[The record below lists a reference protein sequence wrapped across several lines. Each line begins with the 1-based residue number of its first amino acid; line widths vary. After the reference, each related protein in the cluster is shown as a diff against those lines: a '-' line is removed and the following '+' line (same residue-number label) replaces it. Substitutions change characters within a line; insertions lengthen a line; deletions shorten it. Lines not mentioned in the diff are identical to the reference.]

1 MRRPVQGKY
10 GRCAVKLLHLSLRGS
25 VGVERGL
32 GLDQVEID
40 FSRYDAGVIAF
51 TGPNGSSKTTLVEN
65 LTPFR
70 TLVSRPGS
78 LQNHCYLR
86 DSHRIL
92 RFEMGGHVYE
102 IKLLVDAQ
110 AGKQESY
117 LFRDGEPLTDGKTTT
132 YDAAVR
138 EIFGSEDLFFRSLFR
153 GQNAESITELR
164 ASERKALFVELLGLA
179 HIEAYHEAAKA
190 KANGHLRE
198 VDDLRARID
207 TMREQAGDAASL
219 RADLDTA
226 EIELRLA
233 TEALDAARKAVTE
246 AEAAERT
253 AREALAAFDGLRTER
268 DRLATKKREAEQ
280 KVHAADFEIDRQEQ
294 RHEDELEPLKARIE
308 RAEKILA
315 NTAQIDA
322 KLAELKDLREW
333 QAGHEEKRMRHDA
346 AERKL
351 ADARGEL
358 ASMEAHYSQSVRDA
372 ETVLADARRAAELAE
387 QRFTRQKEGL
397 EQKIAA
403 ATKAAALLGDVPC
416 NGMDIAG
423 TCKLLSG
430 ARQDRDSIAGFQAE
444 LDALASDPKWDE
456 EGNAVLRA
464 DDELQRVRSAD
475 GKLAEQ
481 RENVEALELALG
493 NVGYDAAAHAA
504 VTEGIRAL
512 EAKQYERLRIEA
524 DTAAQTK
531 ADAEAD
537 IAAAESRQ
545 TMERENAQGALD
557 AARREVDFYEGEIA
571 KVDAKLAGESDAR
584 VNLRE
589 CEHAL
594 DKAQNARAGCEDSR
608 VAADQ
613 EVTRIRTRLEAAEA
627 AEAKIAELQQQL
639 DEVTAVHSRWALLA
653 RATGKDGIQAL
664 ELDAAGPNV
673 SAIANQLLADTFGS
687 EFQIAFET
695 TRLSADGKK
704 QIETFEIKVLAGG
717 IEQTIENLSGGQR
730 VWIEAAIAQA
740 IAIYLRRKSSLDL
753 RTSFLDEADGALDS
767 GNAFKYLS
775 MLRSAHALAGIH
787 HTILITHR
795 QELLAHIPQQIRL
808 VPGVGIEYVN

>member
-1 MRRPVQGKY
+1 M
-10 GRCAVKLLHLSLRGS
+10 KLLSLSLRGA
-25 VGVERGL
+25 VGIERGL
-32 GLDQVEID
+32 GLEQIDID
-40 FSRYDAGVIAF
+40 FTEFEDGVIAF
-51 TGPNGSSKTTLVEN
+51 VAGNGSGKTTVLEN
-65 LTPFR
+65 LHPFR
-70 TLVSRPGS
+70 SLVSRQGA
-78 LQNHCYLR
+78 LQNHFYLR

-92 RFEMGGHVYE
+92 RFEMAGHIYE

-117 LFRDGEPLTDGKTTT
+117 LFRDGEPLNDGKTST
-132 YDAAVR
+132 YDSAVH
-138 EIFGSEDLFFRSLFR
+138 ELFGSEELFFRSLFR
-153 GQNAESITELR
+153 GQNAESITELT
-164 ASERKALFVELLGLA
+164 AKARKDLFADLLGLA
-179 HIEAYHEAAKA
+179 HLQQYHETAKD
-190 KANGHLRE
+190 KANTLLRE

-207 TMREQAGDAASL
+207 TMREQAGDAVSL

-233 TEALDAARKAVTE
+233 TEALDAARKAVTD
-246 AEAAERT
+246 AEEAERT

-280 KVHAADFEIDRQEQ
+280 KVLDAEVEMDRQTA
-294 RHEDELEPLKARIE
+294 RHEDELKPLRDRIE

-315 NTAQIDA
+315 NKAQIDA
-322 KLAELKDLREW
+322 KLAELKELRER
-333 QAGHEEKRMRHDA
+333 QALFAETQARYSAARDAVAKARGDMIAAKEVHDRAVYDATRRVEAAQRAAQQQAEEHR
-346 AERKL
+346 RKL
-351 ADARGEL
+351 ERLRERRTDAMKS
-358 ASMEAHYSQSVRDA
+358 A
-372 ETVLADARRAAELAE
+372 
-387 QRFTRQKEGL
+387 GL
-397 EQKIAA
+397 LD
-403 ATKAAALLGDVPC
+403 TVPC
-416 NGMDIAG
+416 KGMDIAG
-423 TCKLLSG
+423 TCALLAN
-430 ARQDRDSIAGFQAE
+430 ARDAEDTAGS
-444 LDALASDPKWDE
+444 LASE
-456 EGNAVLRA
+456 IHALENADAVTTETVA
-464 DDELQRVRSAD
+464 EKQAAEIALQA
-475 GKLAEQ
+475 AEDA
-481 RENVEALELALG
+481 RKEALLG
-493 NVGYDAAAHAA
+493 AQQACDIADEAMQAVGYDSAAHEA
-504 VTEGIRAL
+504 VTAQIREL
-512 EAKQYERLRIEA
+512 ESKQWERLRIEA

-537 IAAAESRQ
+537 IAGAEARQ
-545 TMERENAQGALD
+545 KMERDNAQGALD
-557 AARREVDFYEGEIA
+557 AARREVEFYTGEIA
-571 KVDAKLAGESDAR
+571 KVEEKLAGEDSAR
-584 VNLRE
+584 TACAEAAGHAQSCQMHLAD
-589 CEHAL
+589 CE
-594 DKAQNARAGCEDSR
+594 RSR

-613 EVTRIRTRLEAAEA
+613 EVTRIKTRLESAEA

-717 IEQTIENLSGGQR
+717 VEQTIENLSGGQR

-775 MLRSAHALAGIH
+775 MLRSAHSLAGIH

-795 QELLAHIPQQIRL
+795 QELLAHIPQQIKL